1 MRIMG
6 DSWNP
11 EIYQRFKNER
21 SQPFYDLCALV
32 EERPEMRAADLG
44 CGPGDMTV
52 RLHEQLGAR
61 ETIGLDSSPNMLA
74 QALPRAGQGLR
85 FVPGRI
91 EEFPL
96 EGRFDLIFSNAAL
109 QWLENHEALFEQFAA
124 RLAPGGQLAV
134 QVPYNEESEFHRA
147 ARDAAVE
154 FREPLKGYVRHLT
167 ALRPEAYSQL
177 LYRLGFTEQRV
188 FLRIYP
194 HVVESLDAVV
204 EFYRGSLLTA
214 YEARLDGATYERFVA
229 RYREILHERFTDAR
243 PFFFPFPRILL
254 WGKMPGGDKR

>member
-1 MRIMG
+1 MR

-11 EIYQRFKNER
+11 ETYHRFKSER
-21 SQPFYDLCALV
+21 SQPFHDLCAML
-32 EERPEMRAADLG
+32 EPHPGMRAADLG

-52 RLHEQLGAR
+52 RLHQQLAAR

-74 QALPRAGQGLR
+74 QALPRAGQGLS
-85 FVPGRI
+85 FLQGRI

-109 QWLENHEALFEQFAA
+109 QWLEHHEALFEQFAA

-147 ARDAAVE
+147 ARDVATE
-154 FREPLKGYVRHLT
+154 FREPLKGYVRHLV
-167 ALRPEAYSQL
+167 ALSPEGYAHL
-177 LYRLGFTEQRV
+177 LYRLGFTEQQV
-188 FLRIYP
+188 LLRIYP
-194 HVVESLDAVV
+194 HVMESLDAVV
-204 EFYRGSLLTA
+204 EWYRGSLLTA
-214 YEARLDGATYERFVA
+214 YEARLDAPAYERFVA
-229 RYREILHERFTDAR
+229 RYREILHERYSDSR

-254 WGKMPGGDKR
+254 WGKMPGEDKR